1 KKAVESDDVDT
12 IKAATEKL
20 TEIVQQLSVKLYEQ
34 AQAQA
39 GDGADAGQANSAQD
53 DNVVDA
59 EYEVVDDD
67 KK

>member
-1 KKAVESDDVDT
+1 
-12 IKAATEKL
+12 L